1 MADTSKLDPQA
12 RAFLDRLLAAG
23 RPGLETLSPTDARAA
38 NAMLT
43 RLCAG
48 PPVEIGSV
56 VEQTIPGPR
65 GPIGSRIY
73 TPASF
78 AGEEDDAPVLVY
90 YHGGGFVIGDL
101 DMVDQTCRMLA
112 NLTPCIVVSVD
123 YRLAP
128 EHPYPAP
135 REDAFAAFAWV
146 TREAASFGGDSW
158 RVAVGGD
165 SAGATLATVVAQIA
179 RDTGVQQP
187 CFQVLVYPAPDR
199 EDRPSMREFG
209 DGFLL
214 TRSAM
219 AWFSRSH
226 HPGPHVRDPY
236 LTPADASDLSGLAPA
251 LVLTAG
257 FDPLR
262 DGGEAY
268 AERMAAAGVPVELVR
283 YDGMIHGFF
292 AFPFVFD
299 VAREAIAHAAASLGR
314 AFDGNVARAQVGS
327 RSAE

>member
-1 MADTSKLDPQA
+1 MADTTNLDPQA

-43 RLCAG
+43 RFCAG
-48 PPVEIGSV
+48 PPIEIGSV
-56 VEQTIPGPR
+56 VEHAIPGPR

-78 AGEEDDAPVLVY
+78 AGSEEDAPVLVY

-101 DMVDQTCRMLA
+101 DMVDATCRMLA

-128 EHPYPAP
+128 ENPYPAP
-135 REDAFAAFAWV
+135 REDAFAAFVWASS
-146 TREAASFGGDSW
+146 EAASFGGDPR

-165 SAGATLATVVAQIA
+165 SAGATLAAVVAQIA
-179 RDTGVQQP
+179 RDTGVRPP
-187 CFQVLVYPAPDR
+187 CFQLLVYPAPDR
-199 EDRPSMREFG
+199 VDRPSMVEFG

-236 LTPADASDLSGLAPA
+236 LTPADASDLSNLAPA
-251 LVLTAG
+251 LVITAG

-268 AERMAAAGVPVELVR
+268 AERLAGAGVPVELVR

-292 AFPFVFD
+292 AFPSVFD
-299 VAREAIAHAAASLGR
+299 VAREAIAHAASSLGR
-314 AFDGNVARAQVGS
+314 AFERNVARAQGGS
-327 RSAE
+327 RLAE

>member
-1 MADTSKLDPQA
+1 VADTSKLDPQA

-38 NAMLT
+38 NAMLM

>member
-1 MADTSKLDPQA
+1 MADTAKLDPQA

-23 RPGLETLSPTDARAA
+23 RPGLETLSPADARAA

-48 PPVEIGSV
+48 PPIEIGSV
-56 VEQTIPGPR
+56 VEHAIPGPR

-78 AGEEDDAPVLVY
+78 AGDEENAPVLVY

-101 DMVDQTCRMLA
+101 DMVDATCRMLA

-128 EHPYPAP
+128 ENPYPAP
-135 REDAFAAFAWV
+135 REDAFAAFAWASS
-146 TREAASFGGDSW
+146 EAAAFGGDPM

-165 SAGATLATVVAQIA
+165 SAGGTLAAVVAQIA
-179 RDTGVQQP
+179 RDTGVPPP
-187 CFQVLVYPAPDR
+187 CFQLLVYPAPDR
-199 EDRPSMREFG
+199 VDRPSMVEFG
-209 DGFLL
+209 EGFLL

-251 LVLTAG
+251 LVITAG

-268 AERMAAAGVPVELVR
+268 AERLVAAGVPAELVR

-299 VAREAIAHAAASLGR
+299 VAREAIAHAASSLGS
-314 AFDGNVARAQVGS
+314 AFEENVARAQVGS
-327 RSAE
+327 RLAQ

>member
-1 MADTSKLDPQA
+1 MPDTTKLDPQA
-12 RAFLDRLLAAG
+12 RAFLDRLRAAG

-38 NAMLT
+38 NAALT
-43 RLCAG
+43 RVCAG
-48 PPVEIGSV
+48 PPIEIGSV
-56 VEQTIPGPR
+56 VEHPIPGPR

-73 TPASF
+73 TPASL
-78 AGEEDDAPVLVY
+78 AGQDEDAPVLVY

-101 DMVDQTCRMLA
+101 DMVDATCRMLA

-128 EHPYPAP
+128 ENPYPAP
-135 REDAFAAFAWV
+135 REDAFAAFAWA
-146 TREAASFGGDSW
+146 TREAPSFGGDPS

-165 SAGATLATVVAQIA
+165 SAGATLAAVVAQVA
-179 RDTGVQQP
+179 RDTGVQPP
-187 CFQVLVYPAPDR
+187 CFQLLVYPAPDR
-199 EDRPSMREFG
+199 EDRPSMVEFG

-251 LVLTAG
+251 LVITAG

-268 AERMAAAGVPVELVR
+268 AERLAAAGVPVELVR

-292 AFPFVFD
+292 AFPFVFN
-299 VAREAIAHAAASLGR
+299 VAREAIEHAATVLGR
-314 AFDGNVARAQVGS
+314 AFAGNVARVQVGS
-327 RSAE
+327 RLAE